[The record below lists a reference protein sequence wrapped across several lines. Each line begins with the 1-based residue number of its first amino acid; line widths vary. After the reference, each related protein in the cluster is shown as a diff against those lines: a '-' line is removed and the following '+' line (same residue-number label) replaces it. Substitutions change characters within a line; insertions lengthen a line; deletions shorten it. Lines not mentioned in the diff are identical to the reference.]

1 MTSVFHKE
9 GQESSLK
16 RTIYNQILNDILYG
30 HYEGNAHLTEK
41 ELVERFGVS
50 KSPIR
55 EALIEL
61 SNEGLLRSIPRYG
74 YEVTRVDEKDVHDA
88 KNLRIILECGS
99 LSHYWDLVTD
109 EHIERIA
116 QGQVPPQGEVSVL
129 EHWGRNSRFHLELV
143 GLYHNQGIY
152 RAVEGALKLMT
163 RAYVQFQVDVWRQ
176 RSFVGTARRH
186 RDVLTFIKEGDKE
199 RAIATLRADIDSFV
213 VG

>member
-1 MTSVFHKE
+1 MTSVFQKE
-9 GQESSLK
+9 GGDGSIK
-16 RTIYNQILNDILYG
+16 RTIYNQILNDILLGY
-30 HYEGNAHLTEK
+30 YESDAHITEK

-74 YEVTRVDEKDVHDA
+74 YEVSRIADKDVRDA
-88 KNLRIILECGS
+88 KDLRVILECGS
-99 LSHYWDLVTD
+99 LYRYWDMVTGESID
-109 EHIERIA
+109 RIA
-116 QGQVPPQGEVSVL
+116 ETQIPPEGEVSVL
-129 EHWGRNSRFHLELV
+129 AHWNRNSRFHLDMV
-143 GLYHNQGIY
+143 ALYHNDGIY

-176 RSFVGTARRH
+176 SAFVGTARRH
-186 RDVLTFIKEGDKE
+186 RDVLSFIKEGDKA
-199 RAIATLRADIDSFV
+199 RAIETLKADIESFV